1 MYCTEIETPRARK
14 PHKCTSCGEE
24 IPTGERY
31 VRWRSFDDGAAFTNK
46 MHQECYDMHNCEEGG
61 WLYDLFSYDRPIPG
75 A

>member
-1 MYCTEIETPRARK
+1 MYCTAIENPKARK

-31 VRWRSFDDGAAFTNK
+31 VRWRSFDDGSAFTNK
-46 MHQECYDMHNCEEGG
+46 MHIECYSMHDYEGG
-61 WLYDLFSYDRPIPG
+61 AWLYDLFSYDRPIPG